1 MSGEPNW
8 CALPPFTT
16 RGSTSPAPPSRT
28 RVQFQLSSK
37 NENGPELH
45 GAILILGGGGGNR
58 TRVLRSRG
66 QGVYACISGFWSR
79 VWELTRARSLRR
91 QPIRVPAAAA
101 GPVAA
106 R

>member
-1 MSGEPNW
+1 MEAVGIWNPRPARTVYRFQMSGEPNW

-16 RGSTSPAPPSRT
+16 RGSPSPAPPSRT

-58 TRVLRSRG
+58 TRVL
-66 QGVYACISGFWSR
+66 
-79 VWELTRARSLRR
+79 
-91 QPIRVPAAAA
+91 
-101 GPVAA
+101 
-106 R
+106 